1 MAEILQCPVC
11 GRLPKIKHR
20 NHCGEHLVVIEC
32 RPLFG
37 KFHEQA
43 LAYGSYSP
51 EAYRDA
57 IHIWNGRVK
66 NYKETHKDDNS

>member
-11 GRLPKIKHR
+11 GRLPKIKHH
-20 NHCGEHLVVIEC
+20 NHSGENLVVIEC

-43 LAYGSYSP
+43 LAYGMYRHD
-51 EAYRDA
+51 AYLDA
-57 IHIWNGRVK
+57 IRIWNGRVK
-66 NYKETHKDDNS
+66 YYKKRYNNVST

>member
-11 GRLPKIKHR
+11 ERLPKIKHL
-20 NHCGEHLVVIEC
+20 NNSGEHLVVIEC

-43 LAYGSYSP
+43 IVYGVYKH
-51 EAYRDA
+51 EAYLEA
-57 IHIWNGRVK
+57 IRIWNGRVK
-66 NYKETHKDDNS
+66 HYKETHKNVST

>member
-20 NHCGEHLVVIEC
+20 SHCGEHLVVIEC
-32 RPLFG
+32 KPLFG

-43 LAYGSYSP
+43 LAYGLYSP
-51 EAYRDA
+51 AAYIEAIR
-57 IHIWNGRVK
+57 IWNGRVK
-66 NYKETHKDDNS
+66 YYEERHKNANA